1 MIKVCLNF
9 KIHIPAVRALDGFL
23 KTGSYLQNDNNE
35 ETGKSIAES
44 YAANLLPYLRG
55 LESVHLQSKGKF
67 KAGVSVN
74 GITLTNLLKHA
85 PEVIDQL
92 KKMHENGCIEILS
105 EPWSHS
111 VVPFFDEHSLIRQV
125 KLHDIAVES
134 VFGTI
139 PEIFI
144 VHSPVYL
151 PHFIETVSTLGKRA
165 VFTNLNQFKNDSYKK
180 NVLENTDNAGGATV
194 VPINYKI
201 SKMLQKLDFNP
212 YTDENSGFSKRI
224 ATKFQNYVTDSNP
237 VVAVYNL
244 TQAKNLFHLSKT
256 VTWQKFLRDLLTE
269 NKIIFTSPSES
280 VEKYNPVNNTNN
292 LLNNVLHR
300 SQLDDMWL
308 ENRYQIQ
315 SFDRQLRINTLMH
328 DGPDKELV
336 KEWDVLQDME
346 NLFYMNNRFKK
357 SRFAKHHFN
366 LFDDPDTAYFSYMNM
381 LENLIEKLLEKEQK
395 TVVATEKQ
403 KGGDVEV

>member
-9 KIHIPAVRALDGFL
+9 KIHIPAVTALNEFL
-23 KTGSYLQNDNNE
+23 KTGSYLQNDSNE
-35 ETGKSIAES
+35 EIEKSIAEN
-44 YAANLLPYLRG
+44 YASNLLPYLRG

-67 KAGVSVN
+67 KAGLSVN
-74 GITLTNLLKHA
+74 GIALTNLLKYA

-92 KKMHENGCIEILS
+92 KKMHEKGCIEILS

-111 VVPFFDEHSLIRQV
+111 VVPFFDEHALIRQI

-134 VFGTI
+134 VFGVI
-139 PEIFI
+139 PKIFI
-144 VHSPVYL
+144 VHSPAYL
-151 PHFIETVSTLGKRA
+151 PHFLETLSTVGKKA
-165 VFTNLNQFKNDSYKK
+165 AFSNLNQFKNNTVKK
-180 NVLENTDNAGGATV
+180 DVLEDTGNSNRAPLL
-194 VPINYKI
+194 PINYKI

-224 ATKFQNYVTDSNP
+224 VNKFQNYVTDNNP
-237 VVAVYNL
+237 VIAVYNL
-244 TQAKNLFHLSKT
+244 TQVKNLFHLSKT
-256 VTWQKFLRDLLTE
+256 VTWQKFLRDLLAE

-328 DGPDKELV
+328 DAPGKELV

-346 NLFYMNNRFKK
+346 NLFYMNDRFKK
-357 SRFAKHHFN
+357 SRFAKHYFN
-366 LFDDPDTAYFSYMNM
+366 LFDDPDTAYFSYMSI
-381 LENLIEKLLEKEQK
+381 LENFIEKLLEKK
-395 TVVATEKQ
+395 KDTIGKTEKQ
-403 KGGDVEV
+403 KDINV